1 MLFTANKNANRFPL
15 SVSTIEY
22 DENQLRKV
30 FDLNGREVNENQ
42 VKEGCC
48 YCKTR
53 QKDLSMRLL
62 GSSSRDLI
70 RYYPVPTMWGAD

>member
-1 MLFTANKNANRFPL
+1 MLLTANKNANRFPL

-70 RYYPVPTMWGAD
+70 RCYPVPTMWGAD